1 MSTTTE
7 NLGLNLPEK
16 TENFDLGVFNDN
28 FQAIDDYAGEGS
40 EIPDGSIDLSK
51 LSATAQA
58 AINDKTPANGSVTW
72 AKLNSAV
79 QNTINS
85 KADVESGTITSDNQA
100 WYSSDTSK
108 KMTGS
113 YQLIGDYCFL
123 SATAQRIDG
132 WGTVYYSLP
141 VAAVASGSA
150 AAVND
155 TNYTINTAT
164 QNNISVLEIMRADR
178 QTMSDGSLYF
188 TLIYKYK

>member
-7 NLGLNLPEK
+7 NLNLTLPEK
-16 TENFDLGVFNDN
+16 TDNFDLDVFNNNFRAIDN
-28 FQAIDDYAGEGS
+28 FAGEGS
-40 EIPDGSIDLSK
+40 EIPDNSIELAK
-51 LSATAQA
+51 LSPTARA
-58 AINDKTPANGSVTW
+58 AINDKTPTNGSVTW
-72 AKLNSAV
+72 AKLNSSL
-79 QNTINS
+79 QNTINA
-85 KADVESGTITSDNQA
+85 KADIESGTITSDNQA
-100 WYSSDTSK
+100 WYSSDPTK
-108 KMTGS
+108 KMTGT

-123 SATAQRIDG
+123 SATAQRING

-164 QNNISVLEIMRADR
+164 QNNISVLEIMRVDR

-188 TLIYKYK
+188 TLMYKYK